1 MPRTRTLL
9 PFLLLV
15 MVGGLFVGY
24 VTRPGEWYAA
34 LAKPA
39 FNPPNAVFA
48 PVWTLL
54 YILIAFAGARTQ
66 ERAASSMA
74 MRAWWLQLVLNFLWS
89 PVFFVAHQI
98 SLALVVI
105 LALLATIFAFVRNR
119 WNADRPAALLFVPYA
134 AWVAFAALLN
144 GSILLLN

>member
-1 MPRTRTLL
+1 MPRARTLL

-15 MVGGLFVGY
+15 MVGGLFIGY

-39 FNPPNAVFA
+39 FNPPNAIFA

-54 YILIAFAGARTQ
+54 YILIAIAGARTYQ
-66 ERAASSMA
+66 RAASSMA

-98 SLALVVI
+98 SLAFVVI
-105 LALLATIFAFVRNR
+105 LALLATIFAFIRNC
-119 WNADRPAALLFVPYA
+119 WDTDRPAALLFVPYA

-144 GSILLLN
+144 GSIMVLN